1 MTASNAN
8 TAAQRRQFSRIHF
21 DARAMLSVGSQTFDC
36 ELIDLSLRGA
46 LVLCDGDQPRVGDSS
61 RLELTLNDERLIA
74 IEGTVTHREGRR
86 LGIHCERIDLDS
98 MTHLR
103 RIVELNTGD
112 ESLLNRELGALLSNP
127 V

>member
-1 MTASNAN
+1 MTASDAN
-8 TAAQRRQFSRIHF
+8 GAAQRRQFSRIHF
-21 DARAMLSVGSQTFDC
+21 DACALLSVGSRTVDC

-46 LVLCDGDQPRVGDSS
+46 LVLCDEDYPKVGDSS
-61 RLELTLNDERLIA
+61 RLELTLNDERQIA
-74 IEGTVTHREGRR
+74 IEGTIAHREGRR
-86 LGIHCERIDLDS
+86 VGIHCERIDLDS

-127 V
+127 W